1 MVTHPQEENQMS
13 TEIQTY
19 GLSTVDLNELKS
31 IEVAIREEYN
41 KVEMTA
47 KKAFIQMGGLL
58 DDARRLINDDIKFGE
73 WRVKNTPFESK
84 ENANKAMLLHRAVK
98 DGTISQKMLNSDLGQ
113 SHLLELK
120 DAPLSVQ
127 ADVEKLIETGNIPS
141 VKNIR
146 DMKKIALAAAAPQPE
161 KGMTGERTRKSTEAA
176 PKAEP
181 TQEYIAAEKSNESPI
196 KRSPA
201 EQYLDRLGEVDFL
214 IEKILKETEEMHVL
228 ADKKLGDPTRKEWLN
243 AFRRKLKELKD
254 MSDDHYEVCEHRN

>member
-1 MVTHPQEENQMS
+1 M
-13 TEIQTY
+13 
-19 GLSTVDLNELKS
+19 
-31 IEVAIREEYN
+31 
-41 KVEMTA
+41 
-47 KKAFIQMGGLL
+47 
-58 DDARRLINDDIKFGE
+58 
-73 WRVKNTPFESK
+73 
-84 ENANKAMLLHRAVK
+84 
-98 DGTISQKMLNSDLGQ
+98 
-113 SHLLELK
+113 
-120 DAPLSVQ
+120 
-127 ADVEKLIETGNIPS
+127 ETGNIPS

-181 TQEYIAAEKSNESPI
+181 TQEYIAAEKSSESPI

-254 MSDDHYEVCEHRN
+254 MSDDHYEICEHRN